1 MTTFSKK
8 VRIYE
13 SECSKNN
20 IPEETVMAYLVELS
34 NRERYNLY
42 MNFDE

>member
-8 VRIYE
+8 VRLYE
-13 SECSKNN
+13 KKCSENN

-34 NRERYNLY
+34 NREDTTYT
-42 MNFDE
+42 